1 VASVD
6 KERFPD
12 THPLKTMRTPL
23 TSLPR
28 SVLHLAAAVPVLAL
42 AIAGIL
48 PHLLGLVLGV
58 SLAIAGLWH
67 LAQELVIELKRRRE
81 ADRLLVVLETTQ
93 VPDNLRWRA
102 RELTRARERRL
113 LARAL
118 RNLVR
123 SLELPPAMY
132 PVPVNRRALRRNRPA
147 IEELAARLAQVD
159 RPVRPR
165 GVLLRRQLLG
175 GSPHSPLYDSAAAAE
190 LPAAL
195 AHVRSEIEPR

>member
-1 VASVD
+1 
-6 KERFPD
+6 
-12 THPLKTMRTPL
+12 MRRRL
-23 TSLPR
+23 SSLPL
-28 SVLHLAAAVPVLAL
+28 SVPHLAAAVPVLAL
-42 AIAGIL
+42 AIAGVL
-48 PHLLGLVLGV
+48 PRAIGLVLGL

-67 LAQELVIELKRRRE
+67 LAKELIAEFARRRE
-81 ADRLLVVLETTQ
+81 ADRLLVALETST
-93 VPDNLRWRA
+93 VPENLSWRA
-102 RELTRARERRL
+102 RELTRPHERKM

-147 IEELAARLAQVD
+147 IEALAARLAQVE

-165 GVLLRRQLLG
+165 GILLVRQLLC
-175 GSPHSPLYDSAAAAE
+175 GSPHSPLYDSEAAGE

-195 AHVRSEIEPR
+195 AYLRAEIEPR